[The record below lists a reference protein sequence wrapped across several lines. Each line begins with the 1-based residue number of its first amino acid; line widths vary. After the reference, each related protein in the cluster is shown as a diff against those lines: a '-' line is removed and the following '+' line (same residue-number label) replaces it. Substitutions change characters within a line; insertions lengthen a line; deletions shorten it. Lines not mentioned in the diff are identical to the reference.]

1 MIKVDPSQIEQI
13 IMNLIINARDTFEH
27 GGSITIET
35 ANKVLDESFVRK
47 NKGART
53 GSYIMIAV
61 RDSGMGMSEE
71 CIERIFEPFY
81 SSREQGKGT
90 GLGLAT
96 VYGIVK
102 QSCGYI
108 QVRSEIGIGTE
119 FRIFLPM
126 MESAEQEIPHTASPH
141 TNQQTPESGL
151 ILIVED
157 EQTVLDMA
165 AITLRSQGCNVLT
178 ASGPLDALKIFE
190 RFSDNIDLV
199 LTDVMMPDMTGPEMA
214 KIMRVMQPELRIVF
228 MSGYADGHIRAS
240 DFPGERIP
248 FIMKPFNPVEMTRII
263 KNGILRTDTPDAVNI
278 HE

>member
-1 MIKVDPSQIEQI
+1 
-13 IMNLIINARDTFEH
+13 
-27 GGSITIET
+27 
-35 ANKVLDESFVRK
+35 
-47 NKGART
+47 
-53 GSYIMIAV
+53 
-61 RDSGMGMSEE
+61 
-71 CIERIFEPFY
+71 
-81 SSREQGKGT
+81 
-90 GLGLAT
+90 
-96 VYGIVK
+96 
-102 QSCGYI
+102 
-108 QVRSEIGIGTE
+108 
-119 FRIFLPM
+119 M
-126 MESAEQEIPHTASPH
+126 MENSEQEIPLTVSPQ
-141 TNQQTPESGL
+141 TNRQSPDSGL

-190 RFSDNIDLV
+190 RFSENIDLV

-248 FIMKPFNPVEMTRII
+248 FIMKPFNPVEMTRIV
-263 KNGILRTDTPDAVNI
+263 KNGILRTGTPEAVII